1 MAIAI
6 KRLSKEEEQ
15 IYRVVKRVL
24 KRTRPPSVLG
34 SDVELGQDS
43 TDRPAVWISLKID
56 KRSKLTKKELDQI
69 DKVARLIKLEIFR
82 QNLPREPY
90 VRLRT
95 AA

>member
-1 MAIAI
+1 MAIAY
-6 KRLSKEEEQ
+6 KKLSKEEEQ
-15 IYRVVKRVL
+15 IYEVVRRVL
-24 KRTRPPSVLG
+24 KKTRPPSVVG

-43 TDRPAVWISLKID
+43 TDHPAVWISLNID
-56 KRSKLTKKELDQI
+56 PLTKLTKRELDEI
-69 DKVARLIKLEIFR
+69 DKVARLIKVEIFR